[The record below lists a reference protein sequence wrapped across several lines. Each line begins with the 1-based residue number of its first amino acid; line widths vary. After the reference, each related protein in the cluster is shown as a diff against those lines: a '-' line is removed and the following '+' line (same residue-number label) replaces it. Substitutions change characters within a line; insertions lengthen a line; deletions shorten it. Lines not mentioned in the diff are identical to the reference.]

1 MHMKNVGKYIMNKNL
16 QNWLIVVPA
25 RLQSTRLKEK
35 PLVDLCGKALII
47 RVCER
52 LKPMADLGAKIIV
65 ATDNEKIAKVCKE
78 ENIQFEMTR
87 VDHQSGTDRVFEVSE
102 KYDHPFILNVQGD
115 EPFVNLEDLES
126 LIEQME
132 ASKEDSMGTMIHKN
146 EDIKAYNNL
155 NVVKAVI
162 SNTNKALY
170 FSRSA
175 IPHYRESTSFQSFW
189 QHIGV
194 YAFKKNVLEHFC
206 KHKPSSLEKS
216 EKLEQLR
223 ALENNIPIYTTIAKK
238 PAIGIDTIEDLKE
251 AREYFIKLH
260 PNLN

>member
-1 MHMKNVGKYIMNKNL
+1 MHVKNVGKYIMNKSL

-25 RLQSTRLKEK
+25 RLHSTRLKEK
-35 PLVDLCGKALII
+35 PLVDLCGKALIT

-52 LKPMADLGAKIIV
+52 LRPMADRGAKIIV
-65 ATDNEKIAKVCKE
+65 ATDNEKIAKVCRE
-78 ENIQFEMTR
+78 ENIQYEMTR
-87 VDHQSGTDRVFEVSE
+87 VDHQSGTDRVFEVSQ

-126 LIEQME
+126 LMQQME
-132 ASKEDSMGTMIHKN
+132 ASKEDSMGTMLHKS
-146 EDIKAYNNL
+146 EDIKAYTNP

-162 SNTNKALY
+162 SNTNEALY

-175 IPHYRESTSFQSFW
+175 IPHYREGTKFEGFW

-194 YAFKKNVLEHFC
+194 YAFKKSVLESFC

-223 ALENNIPIYTTIAKK
+223 ALENNIPICATIAEK
-238 PAIGIDTIEDLKE
+238 PAIGIDTLEDLEE

-260 PNLN
+260 PNLD